1 MITARLVGDDA
12 VLAWLRA
19 APDLVA
25 SGLAR
30 AITTLGI
37 ELQRNIQEIELT
49 GQTLGAR
56 SGSLESST
64 SLQIDQSGDRIA
76 ATISSGSAYKHA
88 REYSFSGAVAI
99 RANLR
104 RPNRHPRHPPE
115 NPRRIDPLR
124 DDPLQLQ
131 RAGTIVESLPPGG
144 KRRHRRGDRPG
155 ICASSRTRAVSSR
168 TTPRSS
174 RACIRYSSN

>member
-99 RANLR
+99 GANLR
-104 RPNRHPRHPPE
+104 RITKGFRPIPRKAISLRSYR
-115 NPRRIDPLR
+115 RRIDAPAPSFLHSALEGMDPAIRDEAEAALR
-124 DDPLQLQ
+124 EVLM
-131 RAGTIVESLPPGG
+131 R
-144 KRRHRRGDRPG
+144 
-155 ICASSRTRAVSSR
+155 
-168 TTPRSS
+168 
-174 RACIRYSSN
+174 

>member
-37 ELQRNIQEIELT
+37 ELQRKIQEIDLT

-56 SGSLESST
+56 SGSLESSA

-88 REYSFSGAVAI
+88 RKYSFSGAVAI
-99 RANLR
+99 GANLR
-104 RPNRHPRHPPE
+104 RRTKRSHARVRKPISMPPPRPIDVPKPSFLQSALE
-115 NPRRIDPLR
+115 YGPGDPR
-124 DDPLQLQ
+124 
-131 RAGTIVESLPPGG
+131 
-144 KRRHRRGDRPG
+144 
-155 ICASSRTRAVSSR
+155 
-168 TTPRSS
+168 
-174 RACIRYSSN
+174 

>member
-12 VLAWLRA
+12 VLASLRA

-30 AITTLGI
+30 AIATLGI
-37 ELQRNIQEIELT
+37 ELQRKIQEIGLT

-99 RANLR
+99 GANLR
-104 RPNRHPRHPPE
+104 RRTKAFAQTQEADQYAAVHPPDRRSGALSFAVGAGRYGPGD
-115 NPRRIDPLR
+115 PR
-124 DDPLQLQ
+124 
-131 RAGTIVESLPPGG
+131 
-144 KRRHRRGDRPG
+144 
-155 ICASSRTRAVSSR
+155 
-168 TTPRSS
+168 
-174 RACIRYSSN
+174 